1 MVVAR
6 DERSVLGRRQNESQ
20 VLIDRDGHRARLR
33 ERAACGLGRRVPRG
47 TTQDGYRDGY
57 YDRDYRGNRSEWRD
71 ERIENRVEYALSRS
85 LGSDANDIN
94 VQVRNR
100 NVYLSGRVD
109 RPVERVRAPGSRT
122 TSTACERIRRSPES
136 ASLLAKLAREA
147 AG

>member
-1 MVVAR
+1 MNRKSLLIAMGI
-6 DERSVLGRRQNESQ
+6 VLGCASVPLTASADEYRVVRTQ
-20 VLIDRDGHRARLR
+20 DGYRDVR
-33 ERAACGLGRRVPRG
+33 
-47 TTQDGYRDGY
+47 TQDGYRDGY

-109 RPVERVRAPGSRT
+109 RPVERVRAARVANNVEGVRNVY
-122 TSTACERIRRSPES
+122 ADRLRVRRY
-136 ASLLAKLAREA
+136 
-147 AG
+147 